1 MIFSVL
7 LHSKKVR
14 KREAE
19 EKEKGLAHRKTELPS
34 LQSIVTKG
42 LLALTL
48 IRYCK

>member
-1 MIFSVL
+1 MIFSV

-19 EKEKGLAHRKTELPS
+19 EKEKGLSHRKTGLPS

-42 LLALTL
+42 ILALTFM
-48 IRYCK
+48 RYYK